1 MESKKVQLPPR
12 IEHTP
17 PTFDEIMD
25 KVGQSSVGEVAA
37 AVRFEQTFRG
47 SVWRAPEVE
56 IPAVSYAPPHFGGG
70 AFPCAVSL

>member
-25 KVGQSSVGEVAA
+25 KVDKEAA
-37 AVRFEQTFRG
+37 EKSPLLAALSRPFEALFGVR
-47 SVWRAPEVE
+47 PK
-56 IPAVSYAPPHFGGG
+56 
-70 AFPCAVSL
+70 